1 MDWILNSPRQSRP
14 VKKSIVKLLEF
25 SGGISAGRVD
35 NRFAFSTERDNFGVI
50 TVSSNLMV
58 FCDVCGS
65 KYRGLSS
72 FYLISGSFI
81 HRHYDESAAR
91 TDSLVSPF
99 SGKIPVIKQRSGHS
113 WHLVLRISSSG
124 S

>member
-1 MDWILNSPRQSRP
+1 KN
-14 VKKSIVKLLEF
+14 IVKLPKF
-25 SGGISAGRVD
+25 SGGISTGRVD
-35 NRFAFSTERDNFGVI
+35 NRFVFSPDRDNLCVI
-50 TVSSNLMV
+50 TVSSELMV
-58 FCDVCGS
+58 FRGIHGG
-65 KYRGLSS
+65 KYPGLSS

-91 TDSLVSPF
+91 TDSLFSSF

-113 WHLVLRISSSG
+113 WHPVQRISSSG

>member
-1 MDWILNSPRQSRP
+1 M
-14 VKKSIVKLLEF
+14 KLLEF